1 MTANIKSIGV
11 KYQSIRWK
19 DTFGFSIL
27 WNLKILWWVFDAQK
41 ILLRFILPSIIKD
54 ELEEYCSVSDRTQSQ
69 VLRESV
75 NEYLRYVREGFFDK
89 QVG

>member
-1 MTANIKSIGV
+1 MSYNKNTESML
-11 KYQSIRWK
+11 S
-19 DTFGFSIL
+19 
-27 WNLKILWWVFDAQK
+27 
-41 ILLRFILPSIIKD
+41 FILPTIIKQ

-75 NEYLRYVREGFFDK
+75 YEYLRYVRESYMGK

>member
-1 MTANIKSIGV
+1 MSKICPNS
-11 KYQSIRWK
+11 
-19 DTFGFSIL
+19 FLLNFSTTKNDNNKNTNTESKL
-27 WNLKILWWVFDAQK
+27 SFNL
-41 ILLRFILPSIIKD
+41 PTIIKD

-75 NEYLRYVREGFFDK
+75 YEYLRYVREGSMDI